1 MAITF
6 LNNLQFSQNQLL
18 GARLQLVANDSDI
31 SSPVSGQIIYNSGTN
46 LFKYYNGSSWIDP
59 AAAGVTY
66 TLPVSSGSNAA
77 VLTLTG
83 DDGTTDPVTIQ
94 GSANGVSVTANNASQ
109 FTVALQ
115 SSVTLQSNLTTG
127 GDITVN
133 GGDII
138 LGGTG
143 RIQGIDTVSA
153 STDAV
158 NKAYVDAAVTGGL
171 TFKDGFNA
179 NTGDLDNSSNY
190 LYSSNPP
197 VGTERVA
204 VAVGDYYVVTTAGNF
219 YGNSSYPLDV
229 GDSIIA
235 REAADAGTSVV
246 TDWVIVQGDEGVVT
260 ITSGNSG
267 SNSTGNAITSQTNQA
282 GAVTIQS
289 FSYNGGS
296 NVGHVPSGGTNTKFL
311 RGDGSWSIPTDSGFN
326 RFKQVGLNSSLAYV
340 SKSVSGGITTF
351 TVDVSN
357 SSVFGSAAQA
367 QYVMCNL
374 TTKSGGER
382 VYAEITNGAIETAAD
397 GNLIIKMVGT
407 ISDDVY
413 EAQLVRLS

>member
-66 TLPVSSGSNAA
+66 TLPVTDGTNTATI
-77 VLTLTG
+77 TLTG
-83 DDGTTDPVTIQ
+83 DDGSSDPVTFTGTTNEIEIN
-94 GSANGVSVTANNASQ
+94 GTSASNITIGLPNN
-109 FTVALQ
+109 
-115 SSVTLQSNLTTG
+115 VTLGGDLTVSG
-127 GDITVN
+127 GDIV
-133 GGDII
+133 

-153 STDAV
+153 GTDAA
-158 NKAYVDAAVTGGL
+158 NKTYVDNAVAGGL

-179 NTGDLDNSSNY
+179 LNGAIDGGGNM
-190 LYSSNPP
+190 YSAS
-197 VGTERVA
+197 RVA

-219 YGNSSYPLDV
+219 YSNSSYPLDV

-235 REAADAGTSVV
+235 RSAADAGDSDVN
-246 TDWVIVQGDEGVVT
+246 DWVIVQGDEGVVT

-267 SNSTGNAITSQTNQA
+267 SDSTGNAITSQTNIA

-289 FSYNGGS
+289 FAYDGS
-296 NVGHVPSGGTNTKFL
+296 TNVGHVPTGGSASTFL
-311 RGDGSWSIPTDSGFN
+311 RGDGSWATPTDSGSN
-326 RFKQVGLNSSLAYV
+326 RFKQVALNSSLAYV
-340 SKSVSGGITTF
+340 SRVVSGGITTF

-357 SSVFGSAAQA
+357 GSVFGSVGVA
-367 QYVMCNL
+367 QYVLCNL
-374 TTKSGGER
+374 TTISGGER
-382 VYAEITNGAIETAAD
+382 VYAEVTNGAPESQSD

-407 ISDDVY
+407 IADNTY
-413 EAQLVRLS
+413 EAQLVRLA

>member
-66 TLPVSSGSNAA
+66 TLPVTDGTNTATI
-77 VLTLTG
+77 TLTG
-83 DDGTTDPVTIQ
+83 DDGSSDPVTFTGTTNQVDIN
-94 GSANGVSVTANNASQ
+94 GTSASNITIGLPNSVTITSDL
-109 FTVALQ
+109 TVGGDIT
-115 SSVTLQSNLTTG
+115 VTG
-127 GDITVN
+127 GDIT
-133 GGDII
+133 

-143 RIQGIDTVSA
+143 RIQGIDTVQS

-179 NTGDLDNSSNY
+179 NTGDLDNSSAY

-197 VGTERVA
+197 VGTESA
-204 VAVGDYYVVTTAGNF
+204 QVAVGDYYVVTTAGNF

-235 REAADAGTSVV
+235 REDADAGTSVV

-267 SNSTGNAITSQTNQA
+267 SDSTGNAITSQTNAA

-289 FSYNGGS
+289 FAYAGTTK
-296 NVGHVPSGGTNTKFL
+296 VGHVPAGGTTSKFL
-311 RGDGSWSIPTDSGFN
+311 RGDGTWQIPTDSGFN
-326 RFKQVGLNSSLAYV
+326 RFKQVGLNSSLV
-340 SKSVSGGITTF
+340 MNISK
-351 TVDVSN
+351 N
-357 SSVFGSAAQA
+357 SSGRSLFS
-367 QYVMCNL
+367 L
-374 TTKSGGER
+374 K
-382 VYAEITNGAIETAAD
+382 
-397 GNLIIKMVGT
+397 
-407 ISDDVY
+407 
-413 EAQLVRLS
+413 

>member
-66 TLPVSSGSNAA
+66 TLPVTDGTNTATI
-77 VLTLTG
+77 TLTG
-83 DDGTTDPVTIQ
+83 DDGSTDPVTFSGTTNQIDVN
-94 GSANGVSVTANNASQ
+94 GTSASNITIGLPN
-109 FTVALQ
+109 
-115 SSVTLQSNLTTG
+115 SVTLTSDLTVGGDITVTG
-127 GDITVN
+127 GDIT
-133 GGDII
+133 

-153 STDAV
+153 GTDAA
-158 NKAYVDAAVTGGL
+158 NKTYVDNAVAGGL

-179 NTGDLDNSSNY
+179 LNGAIDGGGNM
-190 LYSSNPP
+190 YSA
-197 VGTERVA
+197 TRVA

-219 YGNSSYPLDV
+219 YSNSSYPLDV

-235 REAADAGTSVV
+235 RSAASAGDSDVN
-246 TDWVIVQGDEGVVT
+246 DWVIVQGDEGVVT

-267 SNSTGNAITSQTNQA
+267 SDSTGNAITSQTNAA
-282 GAVTIQS
+282 GAVTVQS
-289 FSYNGGS
+289 FAYAGTTK
-296 NVGHVPSGGTNTKFL
+296 VGHVPAGGTTPKFL
-311 RGDGSWSIPTDSGFN
+311 RGDGTWQTPTDSGAN
-326 RFKQVGLNSSLAYV
+326 RFFQAVLNSALAYV
-340 SKSVSGGITTF
+340 SRSVSGGVTTF
-351 TVDVSN
+351 TVEVDN
-357 SSVFGSAAQA
+357 SSVFGSAGVAK
-367 QYVMCNL
+367 YVLCNL

-382 VYAEITNGAIETAAD
+382 VYAEITNGAPESQAAGD
-397 GNLIIKMVGT
+397 LIIKMVGT
-407 ISDDVY
+407 IADDVY
-413 EAQLVRLS
+413 EAQLVRLA